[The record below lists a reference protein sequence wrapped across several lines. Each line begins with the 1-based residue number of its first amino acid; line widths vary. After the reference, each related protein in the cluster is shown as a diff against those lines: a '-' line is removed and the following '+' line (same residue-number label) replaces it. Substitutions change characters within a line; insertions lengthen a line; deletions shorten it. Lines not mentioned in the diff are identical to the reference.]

1 MGSTICWCPSP
12 PSPVCRSYLR
22 KCSSQRSSPVGT
34 RNRLSGRGRCSM
46 AIPNTLPHW
55 GFFPPLTDILVELR
69 KLGRR
74 SSAYSAWRTTPPTNC
89 FERRSQ
95 EYDQR
100 TRTDLPL
107 ACAKQVFLSDA
118 QTSVPGYKRKFQ
130 PPPRHVCLSPNRR
143 HSLADVRF
151 RADCVRFTPE
161 SRRGSGRSR
170 ASAVDPIR
178 TFERV

>member
-1 MGSTICWCPSP
+1 MGSTICWYPSP

-22 KCSSQRSSPVGT
+22 KSSSQRTSPVGT
-34 RNRLSGRGRCSM
+34 RNRLSGQGRCSI
-46 AIPNTLPHW
+46 AILNTHPYC

-69 KLGRR
+69 ILGRR
-74 SSAYSAWRTTPPTNC
+74 SSAYSAWHTATPTNC

-118 QTSVPGYKRKFQ
+118 QTSVPG
-130 PPPRHVCLSPNRR
+130 
-143 HSLADVRF
+143 
-151 RADCVRFTPE
+151 
-161 SRRGSGRSR
+161 
-170 ASAVDPIR
+170 
-178 TFERV
+178 